1 MSSPSPPALAPRV
14 AWWRY
19 ALPNAVTS
27 ASIVVAALATQ
38 AAIARRTVDAAWLA
52 LIVLLTDKLD
62 GFLATRLKATS
73 AFGVQLDS
81 LADLVSFGVAPSA
94 IVYGF
99 FASRPQLGWAD
110 GWALVGLR
118 GLCALHTLGC
128 ALRLARFNVRT
139 ETAMRAGEAPSR
151 HYLGITTT
159 MTAGL
164 LLSLFLV
171 VLKYA
176 DPAWVAPERLD
187 PWRPLGGLR
196 TDGVLAWFP
205 WILPL
210 GVAGMLS
217 PIRLPKLGRTFSRVT
232 DVLLAICVA
241 AIYGLGL
248 ARRLPECLAAGGLYY
263 LGITLAYH
271 ARTRRPT

>member
-1 MSSPSPPALAPRV
+1 MTSDRRPDRV

-38 AAIARRTVDAAWLA
+38 AAIAGRTVDAAWLA

-62 GFLATRLKATS
+62 GFLATRLEATS

-99 FASRPQLGWAD
+99 FASRPQLGWSD

-128 ALRLARFNVRT
+128 ALRLARFNVR
-139 ETAMRAGEAPSR
+139 ADAALRAGEAPSR
-151 HYLGITTT
+151 HYIGITTT

-164 LLSLFLV
+164 LLTLFLV
-171 VLKYA
+171 ALKYA
-176 DPAWVAPERLD
+176 DPAWTAPEALDRWRL
-187 PWRPLGGLR
+187 LGGLR
-196 TDGVLAWFP
+196 TDEVLAWFP
-205 WILPL
+205 LLLPL
-210 GVAGMLS
+210 GVVGMLS

-232 DVLLAICVA
+232 DVLLLVA
-241 AIYGLGL
+241 VVAIYAFGL
-248 ARRLPECLAAGGLYY
+248 ARRLPECLAAGGLFY
-263 LGITLAYH
+263 LGITVAYH
-271 ARTRRPT
+271 LRTRRPT